1 MQPENRQMNPLNPIY
16 LMRKTLHNY
25 CCDIFVDVAI
35 SAPFG
40 DQPGTVYIYVGAG
53 NNLLNQNPIQVV
65 NAIMLYVIAMCSRDL
80 SCYVLSIDYSW

>member
-1 MQPENRQMNPLNPIY
+1 MNT
-16 LMRKTLHNY
+16 MRKHIV
-25 CCDIFVDVAI
+25 IFVDVAI

-65 NAIMLYVIAMCSRDL
+65 NTIVCM
-80 SCYVLSIDYSW
+80 